1 MLDLARVVAIHPES
15 HAVDLFFMADGRR
28 IAGVQ
33 VLSHSAGGNFGM
45 SDLSTP
51 DINAANQYES
61 SNSGTRDIYAVVGWS
76 SHIPLV
82 LGFMFPQVAQCL
94 FPDKDRMVYRHSSDV
109 YFTVDKDANTEV
121 YHPSGT
127 FMRIGT
133 SAAHEDLT
141 GKDFDKVWKISRNT
155 SKAVHVNLTVKNA
168 GSEVAKITI
177 DPSGNV
183 VETNSG
189 NLSATAGGTSLV
201 KSTGNMTLEAPQIT
215 MNAPNV
221 IINGALSQG
230 MGGNSGAC
238 TMLGPLTVTND
249 VIAQGTH
256 LHTHVHSGVTAG
268 GSNTGQPV

>member
-1 MLDLARVVAIHPES
+1 MLDLAKVVAIHPES

-33 VLSHSAGGNFGM
+33 VLAHSAGGNFGM

-76 SHIPLV
+76 GHIPLV

-109 YFTVDKDANTEV
+109 YVTVDKDANTEV

-127 FMRIGT
+127 FFRIGT

-141 GKDFDKVWKISRNT
+141 GKDYDKVWKIARNT
-155 SKAVHVNLTVKNA
+155 GSAVHVNLTVKNA
-168 GSEVAKITI
+168 GSEVAKVTI

-183 VETNSG
+183 TETNSG

-215 MNAPNV
+215 MKGSV
-221 IINGALSQG
+221 VINGSLSQG
-230 MGGNSGAC
+230 LGTAGGGCS
-238 TMLGPLTVTND
+238 MLGPLTVTND
-249 VIAQGTH
+249 VTAQGTS
-256 LHTHVHSGVTAG
+256 LHTHVHSGVTPG
-268 GSNTGQPV
+268 GGNTGQPV